1 MFLFPIIYYLRLFFI
16 SPYTVIL
23 YRVLVT
29 GLVFYT
35 ELVFFFI
42 VGRNV

>member
-23 YRVLVT
+23 YRILVT
-29 GLVFYT
+29 SLISYT

-42 VGRNV
+42 FGRNV